1 MIDVS
6 QSVEHSHPNALEFL
20 RIDINNVTIFFKAK
34 KVPVMR
40 NKELFDFVTDGSLKD
55 EDVRTV
61 QHTHSRAHT
70 HTYTHTHSLSLLFKC
85 LWFFLPGLR
94 N

>member
-70 HTYTHTHSLSLLFKC
+70 HTYTHSLSLSLLFKC